1 MLTRKPTEDLF
12 GERKGRNGRE
22 GGSEMRLKV
31 NKTVFEKCRR
41 LAPKRKVWKRREE
54 SPKPSPEGVEKNK
67 NQKAQSHFRTLVAAL
82 DKNSKVVKT
91 QLFLI

>member
-1 MLTRKPTEDLF
+1 MCSLENHLKTFLGKGK
-12 GERKGRNGRE
+12 GEMERE
-22 GGSEMRLKV
+22 RGGGGSEMRLKV

-67 NQKAQSHFRTLVAAL
+67 NQK
-82 DKNSKVVKT
+82 D
-91 QLFLI
+91 